1 MIHLRRY
8 VVAML
13 LVALPC
19 GAAVATF
26 HPGDSGEDIRVVQT
40 RLGVL
45 GYSVEADGIYGQATA
60 GAVRAFQE
68 EHGLEADG
76 LIGPI
81 TYRALIGRDIPVSR
95 GDVSTALIRR
105 IVSMAQ
111 QYIGVPYVYGGTT
124 PSGFDCSG
132 FVQFIAAN
140 SGLQLPRS
148 ADEQYQMGRRVASD
162 DLRPGDFV
170 FFSDDGHGISH
181 SGIYLG
187 YGRFIS
193 ATSSRGVAID
203 SLSGDYWGETYI
215 GARRMI

>member
-1 MIHLRRY
+1 MIQLRRL
-8 VVAML
+8 VMA
-13 LVALPC
+13 VALLAIPC
-19 GAAVATF
+19 GGAMATF
-26 HPGDSGEDIRVVQT
+26 HPGDSGEEIRIVQT
-40 RLGVL
+40 QLGVL
-45 GYSVEADGIYGQATA
+45 GYEVEADGIYGQATA

-95 GDVSTALIRR
+95 GDFSTTLIRR
-105 IVSMAQ
+105 LVSIAQ
-111 QYIGVPYVYGGTT
+111 QYVGVPYVYGGTT

-132 FVQFIAAN
+132 FVQFVASN
-140 SGLQLPRS
+140 SGLYVPRS
-148 ADEQYQMGRRVASD
+148 ADEQYQMGRSVAGD

-203 SLSGDYWGETYI
+203 SLSGDYWGDTYI